1 MGLGCDMFTFVETD
15 MEIFRAWLRK
25 VIKTDKNLV
34 INGERVPAKILA
46 RKLNISEAALTGYHS
61 GRKNSKGERTFPK
74 IPQAIQQ
81 EILRLTRT
89 PREEMLRIGR
99 EALKPSPPQGELV
112 SMTDPQ
118 LDRRVSPDNL
128 PKLARLRRRALEF
141 DNQILGTQLVQTLIE
156 IEKIDPVILNEVH
169 DILRVKLKYLRDQE
183 HLLSNRQK
191 K

>member
-1 MGLGCDMFTFVETD
+1 MFTFVETD

-34 INGERVPAKILA
+34 IDGKRVPAKILA
-46 RKLNISEAALTGYHS
+46 GKLNISEAALTGYHS
-61 GRKNSKGERTFPK
+61 GRKNAKGIRTFPK

-81 EILRLTRT
+81 EILRLTGT
-89 PREEMLRIGR
+89 SREEMLHIGR

-112 SMTDPQ
+112 SMTDPRI
-118 LDRRVSPDNL
+118 DRRVSPDNL

-156 IEKIDPVILNEVH
+156 IEKIDPVTLKEVE
-169 DILRVKLKYLRDQE
+169 DILQVKLKYLQIQE
-183 HLLSNRQK
+183 SLQSNRRNN
-191 K
+191 

>member
-1 MGLGCDMFTFVETD
+1 MFTFVETD